1 MSGKEVKEMSEILIA
16 LMALT
21 IFASYPLFMKFI
33 YPHIEDW
40 MMEMMK

>member
-1 MSGKEVKEMSEILIA
+1 MSGKEAKEMSEIIIA
-16 LMALT
+16 LMVLA
-21 IFASYPLFMKFI
+21 IFASYPIFTRFI

>member
-1 MSGKEVKEMSEILIA
+1 MSGNEVKEMSEILIA
-16 LMALT
+16 LIVLT
-21 IFASYPLFMKFI
+21 IFASYPIFTKFI

>member
-16 LMALT
+16 LIVLT
-21 IFASYPLFMKFI
+21 IFASYPLFVKLV
-33 YPHIEDW
+33 YPYIEDW

>member
-1 MSGKEVKEMSEILIA
+1 MSEIFIA
-16 LMALT
+16 LIVFT
-21 IFASYPLFMKFI
+21 IFASYPIFTKFI

>member
-1 MSGKEVKEMSEILIA
+1 MSEILIA
-16 LMALT
+16 LMVLA
-21 IFASYPLFMKFI
+21 IFASYPIFIKFI